1 MLGRAVLVP
10 KKRDQGKEGT
20 DWIPR
25 VCNGSCRLLSRA
37 SPSIGYLWHPVG
49 YLRYPIH
56 DVAEKMIKSPR
67 NIKYTKYQKN
77 YTHSRGTPAKRSTS
91 VDFGTYGLQCNEP
104 TMLSLKQL
112 ETCRR
117 TLRRVVARRAPIWIR
132 AFPYKPLYKKEQGQ
146 RIGKGKG
153 DRSDWVCPIRKGQ
166 IILEVGGQ
174 IDISVVRQVFSTIS
188 YQLGVPTKLVKKTP
202 L

>member
-1 MLGRAVLVP
+1 MKTVGCYRGLRPQLGAFLWRSA
-10 KKRDQGKEGT
+10 T
-20 DWIPR
+20 IH
-25 VCNGSCRLLSRA
+25 LSHCGQRHD
-37 SPSIGYLWHPVG
+37 SNVYWHPIG

>member
-1 MLGRAVLVP
+1 MRRYICRTAGSATTVMYHCAALILVLGPVEI
-10 KKRDQGKEGT
+10 KQKR
-20 DWIPR
+20 
-25 VCNGSCRLLSRA
+25 
-37 SPSIGYLWHPVG
+37 SILTHAA
-49 YLRYPIH
+49 
-56 DVAEKMIKSPR
+56 AEKMIKSPR

-77 YTHSRGTPAKRSTS
+77 YTHSRGTPAKRNTS

-104 TMLSLKQL
+104 TLLSLKQL

-146 RIGKGKG
+146 RIGTGKG
-153 DRSDWVCPIRKGQ
+153 DRSEWVCPVRKGQ

-174 IDISVVRQVFSTIS
+174 VDISVVRKVFSTIS
-188 YQLGVPTKLVKKTP
+188 YQLGVPTKLVKKNGVV
-202 L
+202 

>member
-1 MLGRAVLVP
+1 
-10 KKRDQGKEGT
+10 
-20 DWIPR
+20 
-25 VCNGSCRLLSRA
+25 
-37 SPSIGYLWHPVG
+37 
-49 YLRYPIH
+49 
-56 DVAEKMIKSPR
+56 MIKSPR

-77 YTHSRGTPAKRSTS
+77 YTHSRGTPAKRNTS

-104 TMLSLKQL
+104 TLLSLKQL

-132 AFPYKPLYKKEQGQ
+132 AFPYKALYKKEQGQ

-153 DRSDWVCPIRKGQ
+153 DRTDWVCPVRKGQ

-174 IDISVVRQVFSTIS
+174 IDISVVRKVFATIS
-188 YQLGVPTKLVKKTP
+188 YQLGVPTKLVKKNS